1 MKPLMEDSAVKA
13 LQSAALAMLAGCL
26 GTSAYAQGLIVTRA
40 EVPNYPIVALTA
52 GLVSTVRVAVTVKNG
67 TVSDLT
73 VLTLTGSEAFAR
85 STLTNIRTWK
95 FAGGVDT
102 TFVTTFTYE
111 MADTAAETLENP
123 RVELRLPFY
132 VRLVGSR
139 PKPWVIR
146 DAAPIRS
153 KPPLR

>member
-1 MKPLMEDSAVKA
+1 MKPLVEDSAVKA

-73 VLTLTGSEAFAR
+73 VLTLTGSEGFAQ

-111 MADTAAETLENP
+111 MADTA
-123 RVELRLPFY
+123 
-132 VRLVGSR
+132 
-139 PKPWVIR
+139 
-146 DAAPIRS
+146 
-153 KPPLR
+153 